1 VVHKNYENEKS
12 LFKGT
17 DISLAAV
24 QIDRSDPFFNEQQ
37 FSQLQIPTIDFLRTE
52 ELENLKKSS
61 IRVVGYP
68 IEIYDPKS
76 GGME

>member
-1 VVHKNYENEKS
+1 VVHKNYDNEKS

-24 QIDRSDPFFNEQQ
+24 QIDRSDPFFSEEE
-37 FSQLQIPTIDFLRTE
+37 FSILSIPTIDFLQTQ
-52 ELENLKKSS
+52 ELSDLKKSP

-68 IEIYDPKS
+68 V
-76 GGME
+76 